1 MHTQINVQ
9 HTLDEAQTLGIVPR
23 TDMSTIPITFSNKP
37 LHELKEMAVD
47 IGQTIVYQKQI
58 LDAINEEILTRYQP
72 AFVEE
77 LKALGKVDGEATREF
92 DGVRMTY
99 AMKAKVKWDSSKLQE
114 VAATL
119 DPALVYKVF
128 KIEFSVP
135 ERTFKAMTDDKL
147 VKQLTEARTVEYTT
161 PKIVFSN

>member
-1 MHTQINVQ
+1 MDYIKTKTTSDLRKMVA
-9 HTLDEAQTLGIVPR
+9 E
-23 TDMSTIPITFSNKP
+23 
-37 LHELKEMAVD
+37 
-47 IGQTIVYQKQI
+47 
-58 LDAINEEILTRYQP
+58 INEVSALHKATIEAIYAELLERYGKTFQN
-72 AFVEE
+72 E
-77 LKALGKVDGEATREF
+77 LAEAGKQDGEMTRDI
-92 DGVRMTY
+92 DGQRLTF
-99 AMKAKVKWDSSKLQE
+99 AIKAKVKWDSSKLQE

-147 VKQLTEARTVEYTT
+147 VMQLTEARTVEYTT

>member
-1 MHTQINVQ
+1 MDYIKTKTTSDLRKMVA
-9 HTLDEAQTLGIVPR
+9 E
-23 TDMSTIPITFSNKP
+23 
-37 LHELKEMAVD
+37 
-47 IGQTIVYQKQI
+47 
-58 LDAINEEILTRYQP
+58 INEVSALHKATIEAIYAELLERYGKTFQN
-72 AFVEE
+72 E
-77 LKALGKVDGEATREF
+77 LAEAGKQDGEMTRDI
-92 DGVRMTY
+92 DGQRLTF
-99 AMKAKVKWDSSKLQE
+99 AIKAKVKWDSSKLQE